1 MGWEQ
6 SKVSPMITEE
16 CSNCQ
21 DVFQVTKCDGNPSS
35 FVSGE
40 EAIYKLQHFPH
51 LHFKN
56 LEKGV
61 LDNVC

>member
-6 SKVSPMITEE
+6 SKVSTVITEE
-16 CSNCQ
+16 CLSCQ
-21 DVFQVTKCDGNPSS
+21 DVFQVTKCPRNPSC
-35 FVSGE
+35 FVSAE
-40 EAIYKLQHFPH
+40 EAYKLQHFPH

-56 LEKGV
+56 LGV